1 MDTFLIYLKS
11 PVYSSNR
18 KPRIS
23 YLLFLLFT
31 FIVLSISI
39 SLIALIICKLFHIK
53 HNEIGL
59 TPLMTILFGVLLA
72 PIYEEVVFRSLLKFK
87 KKNII
92 LFIVTVTALIGFCVF
107 MSKIILVIILS
118 VLLVTL
124 VSLLITFS
132 RSKIE
137 LFLSSKF
144 KYFFYTTS
152 ITFGLIHVF
161 NFTGNIYLILAFSF
175 ILVGPQI
182 VLGFISGYI
191 RMNYGLIYSIL
202 FHMIV
207 NTSILLSLIHL

>member
-18 KPRIS
+18 KPKII

-87 KKNII
+87 KNNII
-92 LFIVTVTALIGFCVF
+92 LFIVTVTALIGFCIF

-118 VLLVTL
+118 VLLITL